1 MKIID
6 CFIFYNELDL
16 LNYRLTI
23 LNKYVD
29 YFVLVESTHTFTG
42 LPKKLF
48 YNENKDLYKEFNE
61 KIIHIVV
68 ENMPYKVP
76 YIDINKNEQ
85 WINEAHQRNYMK
97 CGIDIIKDKLNDND
111 IILSSDVDEIPN
123 PKILEEFKNNTFK
136 LYISKEATIKYS
148 IENNANPDNSPLKF
162 DNSELYQLEL
172 DMYYCNLRSRR
183 KYWHGLKLLTYLAYK
198 SLNLTFQKMRDMY
211 KISPIIKNAGWHLSY
226 FGDVDFIINKFKSFS
241 DKEYNN
247 EYHLNKERLQTN
259 INNHINILN
268 FEKLDVIPIE
278 VNTNLPPQ
286 YDIYLKKYI

>member
-29 YFVLVESTHTFTG
+29 YFIIVESTHTFTG
-42 LPKKLF
+42 FPKKLF
-48 YNENKDLYKEFNE
+48 YNENKELFKEFNE

-68 ENMPYKVP
+68 ADMPFKVP
-76 YIDINKNEQ
+76 NIDISKNQQWKNEF
-85 WINEAHQRNYMK
+85 HQRNYMRS
-97 CGIDIIKDKLNDND
+97 GIYIIKDKLNDED

-123 PKILEEFKNNTFK
+123 PIILEEFKNNTLN
-136 LYISKEATIKYS
+136 LYISKEPTIIVS
-148 IENNANPDNSPLKF
+148 EENIAHPNDSPLKF
-162 DNSELYQLEL
+162 NNSELYQLEL

-183 KYWHGLKLLTYLAYK
+183 RYWHGLKLLTYLSYK
-198 SLNLTFQKMRDMY
+198 NLNLTFQQMRDMY

-226 FGDVDFIINKFKSFS
+226 FGDLDFIINKFKSFS

-247 EYHLNKERLQTN
+247 EFHLNKERLQTN

-268 FEKLDVIPIE
+268 FEKLDIIPIE
-278 VNTNLPPQ
+278 HNKNLPPQ
-286 YDIYLKKYI
+286 YDVYLKKYI